1 MNTLLI
7 FFAIPLA
14 TIILSAIFETFIKCP
29 LKVAGIAFSIFIIV
43 AFALGGSAELIVA
56 AIIYTLL
63 SLITAFITMLIQNRV
78 EENDNSDDCD
88 DLNLSSNLSSVNNR
102 EILNNYTGYTN
113 TNELYNYNNSD
124 DYNLS
129 RLNGTNEFYN
139 TTNLNNSN
147 EYYNIN
153 KRSNNGRCNRR

>member
-14 TIILSAIFETFIKCP
+14 TIILSAIFETFIRCP

-88 DLNLSSNLSSVNNR
+88 TLNSSSNLSTVNNR
-102 EILNNYTGYTN
+102 EILNNYAGY

-124 DYNLS
+124 DYNMS
-129 RLNGTNEFYN
+129 GLNGTNEFYN
-139 TTNLNNSN
+139 TNNLNNSN

-153 KRSNNGRCNRR
+153 RGSNNRRRNRR